1 MEYYVILHL
10 LIYKV
15 KATIPIVNIVLYKS
29 ILDHCYGLLLTLF
42 NLITYIINIYQY
54 V

>member
-10 LIYKV
+10 LIDKV
-15 KATIPIVNIVLYKS
+15 TATIAIVNVVLYKS
-29 ILDHCYGLLLTLF
+29 ILEHCYGLLLILF